1 MIKIQIYGHTLL
13 LYLSL
18 MSTKITLCSL
28 EERKTQSFRLLIKT
42 SCYTTSHFSSTNLY
56 TQYHNKKIKNLF
68 KWSKLPMA
76 LQVCV
81 QECFLST
88 VEQLLDLKSS
98 IPPVSVASV
107 LNQQRHLTCHPFDL
121 SKTDCPNMIDW
132 TNDDI
137 WT

>member
-1 MIKIQIYGHTLL
+1 MT
-13 LYLSL
+13 
-18 MSTKITLCSL
+18 
-28 EERKTQSFRLLIKT
+28 
-42 SCYTTSHFSSTNLY
+42 
-56 TQYHNKKIKNLF
+56 
-68 KWSKLPMA
+68 

-81 QECFLST
+81 QEYFLST